1 MYNRSRRSV
10 TVQKIPINEL
20 KVGMVVARAI
30 TNDSGMVLL
39 SEGTALTDSLIKRLN
54 RMDLQS
60 IFIEGAPLN
69 GKSREE
75 MLSDLDKRF
84 KKTEKEP
91 YMNVIKGAIKARIE
105 EVYQ

>member
-1 MYNRSRRSV
+1 M
-10 TVQKIPINEL
+10 QKISINEL
-20 KVGMVVARAI
+20 EVGMVVAKAI
-30 TNDSGMVLL
+30 MNDSGMVLL

-69 GKSREE
+69 AKSREE
-75 MLSDLDKRF
+75 MLADLDNRF
-84 KKTEKEP
+84 KKTENEP
-91 YMNVIKGAIKARIE
+91 YMDVIKGAIKARIE